1 MFHIIFRNISENP
14 ISFAHQFFSL
24 RADLLNLETVLRC
37 RLRNIDRQEVQSWL
51 IPGGTLP
58 KRYFLEGFSSGGG
71 AGIATSLSASFSGTS
86 LEKPLADL
94 QRIDD
99 ESEIGHWLELLIDDH
114 MTEFVH
120 AAKYISFGPEP
131 SIGYLHGVEMEVK
144 NVRRVLSGISRRE
157 RSEAILADLRRPYV

>member
-1 MFHIIFRNISENP
+1 MFHIIFRNLSEDP

-37 RLRNIDRQEVQSWL
+37 RLRNIDRQEAQSWL

-71 AGIATSLSASFSGTS
+71 AGIATSLSASFAGTS
-86 LEKPLADL
+86 LEEPLAHL

-99 ESEIGHWLELLIDDH
+99 ESEIGHRLELLIDDH

-131 SIGYLHGVEMEVK
+131 SIGYLHGVEVEVK

-157 RSEAILADLRRPYV
+157 RSETILADLRRPYV